1 MSQSSKNKDGANS
14 NADRP
19 DQRVKSQWPI
29 WLSLAVIG
37 SLLSLF
43 LSWPWWRD
51 FSYWAESRL
60 MWAIYFAVGF
70 VLAVYVFYAFFGSMR
85 TLFEHDA
92 IEREALDDKSPA
104 TNPEDRS

>member
-1 MSQSSKNKDGANS
+1 MSQPSRNTDSQDTSAGQS
-14 NADRP
+14 DRRP
-19 DQRVKSQWPI
+19 KSQWPI

-60 MWAIYFAVGF
+60 MWAIYFTVGF

-92 IEREALDDKSPA
+92 IEREALDDKSPVR
-104 TNPEDRS
+104 NPEDRS